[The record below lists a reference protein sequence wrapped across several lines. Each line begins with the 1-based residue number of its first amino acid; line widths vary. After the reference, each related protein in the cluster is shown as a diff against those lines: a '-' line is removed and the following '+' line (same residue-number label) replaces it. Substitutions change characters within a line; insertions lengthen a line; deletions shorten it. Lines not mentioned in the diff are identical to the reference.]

1 MRQRTT
7 QLGVILVFT
16 LIAVSVRASNNRDF
30 GVEVLT
36 DNGELSQLDHRG
48 SVYVEAERGQSYE
61 LRISNPTPYRV
72 AVALSVDGLNTIDA
86 KHSDAWGA
94 SKWVLE
100 PYGSAVI
107 SGWQIN
113 ENAARR
119 FFFTGEKNSY
129 GAALGQTDN
138 LGVIEAVY
146 FRERQP
152 IITYEPWY
160 GQEKAGREQSR
171 KDSAPPAP
179 PSGKSAGSP
188 APQSAGAL
196 SDEYA
201 ATGMGDRTD
210 HEIERVSIDL
220 ERKPLASVRIRYEY
234 HNQLVK
240 LGVLPSYRAPLDRR
254 ENARG
259 FESYCPQPAEHR
271 RVE

>member
-1 MRQRTT
+1 MRHRTM
-7 QLGVILVFT
+7 QLAAFLVFT
-16 LIAVSVRASNNRDF
+16 LISATVRASNNRDF

-48 SVYVEAERGQSYE
+48 AVYIEAERGESYE

-119 FFFTGEKNSY
+119 FYFTGEKNSY

-152 IITYEPWY
+152 IITYEPWS
-160 GQEKAGREQSR
+160 GQEKAGREQSEKIVR
-171 KDSAPPAP
+171 RQRPLQ
-179 PSGKSAGSP
+179 GN
-188 APQSAGAL
+188 PQDRQRLRVPAL
-196 SDEYA
+196 SPTSTQRQA
-201 ATGMGDRTD
+201 W
-210 HEIERVSIDL
+210 EI
-220 ERKPLASVRIRYEY
+220 
-234 HNQLVK
+234 
-240 LGVLPSYRAPLDRR
+240 APITRS
-254 ENARG
+254 NG
-259 FESYCPQPAEHR
+259 
-271 RVE
+271 